1 MEASPLARTKPRHR
15 SVRAGAAPDGRLSAE
30 PRPRMMPGDVEASS
44 SVREPPTT
52 ELGCGTLR
60 ASWNAVTVRS
70 NPRPP
75 AGRGGAPARRQGD
88 APGHADLRQ
97 ASATPPTLSSQ
108 RRRSALT
115 GGCLARR
122 LQRENEELR
131 GEVRALRREVTMLRG
146 RLSTEETDQG
156 VTEALLVALRE
167 SELAQQTNREAM
179 TALRRHHA
187 AQVTEH
193 EVEVSG
199 LR

>member
-30 PRPRMMPGDVEASS
+30 PRPRMMPGVEASA

-52 ELGCGTLR
+52 ALSAAQRCERPGLPALTPQDVAERQLAAKGTHL
-60 ASWNAVTVRS
+60 AMQTS
-70 NPRPP
+70 
-75 AGRGGAPARRQGD
+75 ARR
-88 APGHADLRQ
+88 ALLRQ
-97 ASATPPTLSSQ
+97 ATLSSQ

-131 GEVRALRREVTMLRG
+131 GEVRALRREVAMLRG

>member
-1 MEASPLARTKPRHR
+1 
-15 SVRAGAAPDGRLSAE
+15 
-30 PRPRMMPGDVEASS
+30 
-44 SVREPPTT
+44 
-52 ELGCGTLR
+52 
-60 ASWNAVTVRS
+60 
-70 NPRPP
+70 
-75 AGRGGAPARRQGD
+75 
-88 APGHADLRQ
+88 
-97 ASATPPTLSSQ
+97 
-108 RRRSALT
+108 
-115 GGCLARR
+115 
-122 LQRENEELR
+122 
-131 GEVRALRREVTMLRG
+131 MLRG

>member
-1 MEASPLARTKPRHR
+1 
-15 SVRAGAAPDGRLSAE
+15 
-30 PRPRMMPGDVEASS
+30 MMPGDVEASA

-52 ELGCGTLR
+52 ALGCGTLR
-60 ASWNAVTVRS
+60 ASRLIRA
-70 NPRPP
+70 RPQDV
-75 AGRGGAPARRQGD
+75 AERQLAAKGTHLAMQTSARR
-88 APGHADLRQ
+88 ALLRQ
-97 ASATPPTLSSQ
+97 RSRRSA
-108 RRRSALT
+108 RCSALT